1 MELEMLKITKRF
13 PGVLACDNVS
23 LKLKEGEILALLGE
37 NGAGK
42 TTLMNILYGLY
53 KQDEGNVLIDGRNVE
68 INSPSMAFE
77 MGIGMVHQHFML
89 VPNLTVLE
97 NIALGFTNKNIFK
110 LDYKEIKKK
119 ILEIS
124 ETYDLKVNPDTY
136 VWQLSVGEQQRVE
149 LVKTLCLGAKILILD
164 EPTAALTPQETDDL
178 LMLLKKMSEKGCSI
192 IFISHK
198 LNEVKSVSDN
208 IVMLRSGKKVY
219 EGHVSELS
227 QEELA
232 AKMSGKEILVHKNTS
247 TKKEG
252 KTLLVLENVWA
263 KNDKNLYSLRN
274 LSLNIKEGEV
284 LGIAGVSGNGQRELA
299 EVINGI
305 RKIEKGSIN
314 FENENITNVSTQS
327 IINKGIGYIPEDRN
341 HEGIVPS
348 FSIKENLIL
357 KGYNEKPFSK
367 NLFLNEKVIMN
378 NAKDL
383 IEKFNVKC
391 PDIDTACGTLSG
403 GNIQK
408 VIFAREITRNPK
420 VLVAAYPIRGLD
432 IGASEYVHSK
442 ILEGK
447 ENNMGVMI
455 ISEELDELINLCD
468 RIAVIYEGE
477 ILDILQRNDF
487 SKSKLGLLMAGV
499 KDKEE
504 VKYHEEI

>member
-13 PGVLACDNVS
+13 PGVLACDNIS

-53 KQDEGNVLIDGRNVE
+53 KQDEGNIIINGTRVE
-68 INSPSMAFE
+68 ITSPSMAFE

-97 NIALGFTNKNIFK
+97 NIALGFTNKNIFR
-110 LDYKEIKKK
+110 LDYKEIRNK

-124 ETYDLKVNPDTY
+124 ENYDLKVNPDAH

-149 LVKTLCLGAKILILD
+149 LVKTLCLGAQILILD

-178 LMLLKKMSEKGCSI
+178 LLLLKKMSQKGCSI

-198 LNEVKSVSDN
+198 LNEVKNVSDN
-208 IVMLRSGKKVY
+208 IIILRNGKKAY

-232 AKMSGKEILVHKNTS
+232 AKMSGKEIEIHKNIS

-252 KTLLVLENVWA
+252 NEILVLDKVWA

-274 LSLNIKEGEV
+274 LSLSIKEGEII
-284 LGIAGVSGNGQRELA
+284 GIAGVSGNGQKELA

-305 RKIEKGSIN
+305 RKADKGIIR
-314 FENENITNVSTQS
+314 FENEEITNQSTQS

-348 FSIKENLIL
+348 FL
-357 KGYNEKPFSK
+357 
-367 NLFLNEKVIMN
+367 
-378 NAKDL
+378 
-383 IEKFNVKC
+383 
-391 PDIDTACGTLSG
+391 
-403 GNIQK
+403 
-408 VIFAREITRNPK
+408 
-420 VLVAAYPIRGLD
+420 
-432 IGASEYVHSK
+432 
-442 ILEGK
+442 
-447 ENNMGVMI
+447 
-455 ISEELDELINLCD
+455 
-468 RIAVIYEGE
+468 
-477 ILDILQRNDF
+477 
-487 SKSKLGLLMAGV
+487 
-499 KDKEE
+499 
-504 VKYHEEI
+504 